1 MSSVAAQLSA
11 YERRTNPDTYGVIA
25 PPTTFLSLAPT
36 TSSSYPTH
44 RRTSSEEK
52 PAVAAARA
60 MHKCHF
66 CGNESAIIEEPAS
79 TTTSIANPIAGEISP
94 ALTNRTRRT
103 SSMTSN
109 GSGIGRRFLKLGP
122 IHGWEDHSAV
132 WSEVVE

>member
-1 MSSVAAQLSA
+1 MSANAQLSA
-11 YERRTNPDTYGVIA
+11 FERRTNPDTYGTIA

-44 RRTSSEEK
+44 RRSSSTAEK
-52 PAVAAARA
+52 PVEAVDAAAA
-60 MHKCHF
+60 SAAS
-66 CGNESAIIEEPAS
+66 NESAIIEEPAANS
-79 TTTSIANPIAGEISP
+79 TTIANPIAGEIAV

-103 SSMTSN
+103 SSMTSSGSN
-109 GSGIGRRFLKLGP
+109 GMRFLKLGP